1 MIDNEL
7 ESSGDTGHRLQG
19 NGRSQNN
26 DHNLSSRSNERHTP
40 DSQSL
45 PDDDSDIGDALRTIY
60 QQTVDE
66 DIPSEM
72 LDLLKR
78 LD

>member
-1 MIDNEL
+1 MTDQELGPINDMNKDDNRETG
-7 ESSGDTGHRLQG
+7 SSSNQDGAGTTPGSPPPLTDEDAGLG
-19 NGRSQNN
+19 N
-26 DHNLSSRSNERHTP
+26 
-40 DSQSL
+40 
-45 PDDDSDIGDALRTIY
+45 ALRNIY

>member
-1 MIDNEL
+1 MTDQELGPINDMNKGDNRE
-7 ESSGDTGHRLQG
+7 TGSFSDQDSTSTSPAAPPKSPPPLTDEDAGLG
-19 NGRSQNN
+19 N
-26 DHNLSSRSNERHTP
+26 
-40 DSQSL
+40 
-45 PDDDSDIGDALRTIY
+45 ALRNIY